1 MMRELLVIYVF
12 FFFFL
17 FVCCLLV
24 TWMVW
29 VYWYAGRDRRL
40 VIHALFEILF
50 VEPRCNGQTGY
61 NELVQLHLLPPPL
74 PLHAC

>member
-1 MMRELLVIYVF
+1 
-12 FFFFL
+12 
-17 FVCCLLV
+17 
-24 TWMVW
+24 MVW